1 MKSGSQP
8 DRGPVEQWVI
18 DEHRELLASVRGV
31 ESIVET
37 STAPASGDVARRL
50 EELAEQFAKHTEQEE
65 QTPLYRD
72 YPAQYPDH
80 RADLQTLR
88 GDHAA
93 IGAVL
98 RELATEAAHAKDVS
112 LETELSTRIRAALAE
127 LRRHEAAEASIVQ
140 QVGG

>member
-8 DRGPVEQWVI
+8 ERGPVEQWVI
-18 DEHRELLASVRGV
+18 DEHRDLLALVRGV
-31 ESIVET
+31 EAIVE
-37 STAPASGDVARRL
+37 STAAPASGDVARRL
-50 EELAEQFAKHTEQEE
+50 EELATLFAQHTEKEE

-72 YPAQYPDH
+72 YPQQHPDH
-80 RADLQTLR
+80 REALETLR

-93 IGAVL
+93 LGGML
-98 RELATEAAHAKDVS
+98 RELATEAAHATDVG
-112 LETELSTRIRAALAE
+112 LETELSTRIRTTLAE